1 MRQVLKWLTVA
12 VVSLVGALADV
23 LSVLLFWR
31 ERDETLKGDR
41 KD

>member
-1 MRQVLKWLTVA
+1 VIKWLTVA
-12 VVSLVGALADV
+12 VVSLVGTLADV

-31 ERDETLKGDR
+31 ERDETLKDVR